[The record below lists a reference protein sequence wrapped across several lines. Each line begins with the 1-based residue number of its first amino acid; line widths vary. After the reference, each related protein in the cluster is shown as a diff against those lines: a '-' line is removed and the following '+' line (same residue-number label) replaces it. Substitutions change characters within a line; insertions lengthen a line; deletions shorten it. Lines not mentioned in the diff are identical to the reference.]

1 MTVLQELVQD
11 LRFGLRS
18 LRRQPGFA
26 ALVVTTLHPLMLA
39 GTTLLLFAVAAA
51 AAYQPAHR
59 ASRVEPMR
67 ALRAE

>member
-1 MTVLQELVQD
+1 
-11 LRFGLRS
+11 
-18 LRRQPGFA
+18 
-26 ALVVTTLHPLMLA
+26 MLA